1 MKEKNRYS
9 KYASIIVNNGLL
21 LLFFFFF
28 AINSLQAQ
36 PTPKEDP
43 DGFYFRARELALDGQ
58 YEQAREICNE
68 ILESYPHYHD
78 VKVLKARTYSWEG
91 EFVKSNDLLR
101 EVLKEEPGHKEALYA
116 LIDLQMW
123 YSDYQEA
130 LKFLDIALANE
141 PNNTHLLY
149 RKALALKETDDEL
162 AAVVLLNQILTLDP
176 TYSDAKDL
184 LDDIEITRLRNHIGV
199 GYRGLH
205 FLQSPTNAKPWH
217 LVYAEY
223 GRRTRPMGPVMLR
236 ANYAIRPDID
246 MTSLQIEVDAY
257 PTVRPGTYLYLNAG
271 YSQDRKLFPITR
283 FGFELHQA
291 LPASWEV
298 SGGFRI
304 LNFDETESLIITKDL
319 LIITGS
325 LSKYYKKYYFSLRPY
340 FSFSSAGDDPN
351 SSSLFLTARRF
362 FSSNEHYLSLNVG
375 RGFSADYDRLSGGQV
390 YDLSGTMVEALLTY
404 QQLLSNRFLYR
415 VGAGYKV
422 YNDDDVLYGNPFV
435 FEGALLYRF

>member
-9 KYASIIVNNGLL
+9 KYASVRVKYGLL
-21 LLFFFFF
+21 LLFFFY

-36 PTPKEDP
+36 PTVKEDP
-43 DGFYFRARELALDGQ
+43 DGFYFRARELALEGQ
-58 YEQAREICNE
+58 YEQAREICNQ
-68 ILESYPHYHD
+68 ILEFYPQYHD

-91 EFVKSNDLLR
+91 EFVQSNDLLR
-101 EVLKEEPGHKEALYA
+101 EVLEEEPGHKEALFA

-123 YSDYQEA
+123 YADYQEA
-130 LKFLDIALANE
+130 LKFLDIALAE
-141 PNNTHLLY
+141 DPNDTHLLY
-149 RKALALKETDDEL
+149 RKALALKESGDEL

-184 LDDIEITRLRNHIGV
+184 LDEIETTRLRNHVGV

-205 FLQSPTNAKPWH
+205 FLQSSIDTKPWH

-223 GRRTRPMGPVMLR
+223 GRRTRPLGPVLFR

-257 PTVRPGTYLYLNAG
+257 PTVRQGTYLYLNAG
-271 YSQDRKLFPITR
+271 FSPDRKLFPITR

-304 LNFDETESLIITKDL
+304 LNFDETESLILTKDL

-340 FSFSSAGDDPN
+340 FTFSSVSDDPN
-351 SSSLFLTARRF
+351 SRSVFFTARRF
-362 FSSNEHYLSLNVG
+362 LSSNEHYLSLTVG
-375 RGFSADYDRLSGGQV
+375 RGFSADYDRLTGGQV
-390 YDLSGTMVEALLTY
+390 YDLSGTQVEALLSY
-404 QQLLSNRFLYR
+404 QQLISNRILYR
-415 VGAGYKV
+415 LGAGYKV
-422 YNDDDVLYGNPFV
+422 YNDDNVLYGNPFV
-435 FEGALLYRF
+435 FEAALLYRF